1 MSTATT
7 SESNNTSLMRLILAL
22 RGKQQEAFIRA
33 ITECSDQLRAD
44 AEKLMAIVDD
54 ENALPGEKG
63 RAWNTLLDQFHLLP
77 DDEGRYGMDLVRSES
92 AAAEKFP
99 MLAREVA
106 NMDDQET
113 QFAKRLRKLMKDKC
127 VTQKEL
133 AERVGCSQP
142 AISQMLNRKC
152 RPQRK
157 TLEKMATAL
166 NVDVKELWSD
176 LEVVDLLDAVAEFGN
191 DNYVMTEAEAAALR
205 DTDRPKSKSKGK
217 ALPSWKK
224 TNNKSE

>member
-1 MSTATT
+1 MSTATIN
-7 SESNNTSLMRLILAL
+7 ENNSSLMRLMLNL
-22 RGKQQEAFIRA
+22 HGKQKEAFVQA
-33 ITECSDQLRAD
+33 IMECSDQLRAD

-54 ENALPGEKG
+54 VNNAADERG

-92 AAAEKFP
+92 AAAEEFP

-106 NMDDQET
+106 IMDDQEA
-113 QFAKRLRKLMKDKC
+113 QFAERLRKLMKDKC
-127 VTQKEL
+127 ITQKQL
-133 AERVGCSQP
+133 AKSVGCSQP

-166 NVDVKELWSD
+166 DVDIKELWPD
-176 LEVVDLLDAVAEFGN
+176 LGVVDLLDAVAEFGS

-205 DTDRPKSKSKGK
+205 DTDRPKPKSKGK
-217 ALPSWKK
+217 ALLSWKEANQK
-224 TNNKSE
+224 GE